1 MTLLDII
8 HHEIKYILI
17 KCIISFN
24 NMTIFTFHSYKF
36 DKLFF
41 NNNNYNID
49 INNSN
54 NDLLNDL
61 KIIYFFKCLHN
72 II

>member
-54 NDLLNDL
+54 ND
-61 KIIYFFKCLHN
+61 
-72 II
+72 